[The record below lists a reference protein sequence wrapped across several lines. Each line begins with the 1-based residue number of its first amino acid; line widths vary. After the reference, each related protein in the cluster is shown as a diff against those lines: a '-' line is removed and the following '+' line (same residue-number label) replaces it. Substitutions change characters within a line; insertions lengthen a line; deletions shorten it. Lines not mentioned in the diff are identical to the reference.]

1 MKKSI
6 IIIAVF
12 IMIGTGLIAQNT
24 ATTNAAA
31 KILSAL
37 TIQKNVDLNF
47 GTMTMPTAATQVN
60 LTAGGVRTTPGN
72 ITLLAQAPLA
82 TASAYSVSGDN
93 GATYAITLPSSCIIT
108 APYGWM
114 QVDNFTTSKVGNIST
129 LNASNGT
136 DSFTVGATLEVN
148 FPQYAG
154 SYSGTFDVSVAY
166 N

>member
-6 IIIAVF
+6 IIIAAF

-47 GTMTMPTAATQVN
+47 GTMTMPTAATTVN
-60 LTAGGVRTTPGN
+60 LTPGGVRTTPGN

-114 QVDNFTTSKVGNIST
+114 QVDNFTTSKTGNVST
-129 LNASNGT
+129 LSSTGT
-136 DSFTVGATLEVN
+136 DDFTVGATLEVN